1 MHKTMSRIAGT
12 MILLI
17 AGLAQA
23 QDMPANLPHSDPV
36 FTGKISRFGKD
47 SIGAFPKRVTAPAG
61 APNILLVMTD
71 DVGFAAASTFGGPIP
86 TPNLDRLAAHGLRY
100 NQFHT
105 TAMCSPT
112 RAALLT
118 GRNHQA
124 VGNGT
129 VIDGATGYPGYW
141 ATIPHSAA
149 TVARVLRDNGYI
161 TAMFGK
167 HHNVPVWE
175 SSAAGPFTQWPTSLG
190 FEYFYGFIGGDA
202 DQWDP
207 VLYRGIERTEIDQA
221 AAPRHA
227 KLLDERLADDSI
239 RWIHNQKAADP
250 TKPFFIYYA
259 NGTAHAPHQAPA
271 DWIARFKGR
280 FDEGWDRMRQESAER
295 QKENGVI
302 PSSTTLTPRPPE
314 INAWDSQSPEQKRV
328 SARFMEVYAAMLAY
342 QDFQFGRVLDEL
354 ERMGELDHTL
364 VIFIEGDNGSSGEG
378 SLQGT
383 TNEIGMLANGVKE
396 STSWLSSV
404 LDLMGGPK
412 TYNLYPVGWA
422 WAMDTPFQWT
432 KQIGSHLGGMRNG
445 MVMAWPERIEAHGEV
460 RSQFHHVID
469 IAPTLLDVAGL
480 KAPAMVDGVKQ
491 QKIDGVSL
499 TYTWEQATAPS
510 RHTSQYFELNG
521 NAAMYR
527 DGWIA
532 STTPRRT
539 PWGGLRAPD
548 LDETD
553 LHWELYDLRNDY
565 SQAHDLARK
574 EPEKLAELVDQFWQE
589 AEHNNVLPMIPNAPN
604 VPVGYQASL
613 MNYGSHRTSWVY
625 WGRDITVAY
634 DAAPPMVARS
644 FSITAEVT
652 IPQGGGNG
660 VLLANGSW
668 FGGWAF
674 YLKDGRPVAH
684 EAFSEQPGDQ
694 FHVEADT
701 VIPAGKATIRFD
713 FDFDGG
719 GPGGGGTMRILV
731 DGKQIANGRIERTI
745 SLRAGLGET
754 FDIGYDTGAPVVE
767 DYAKDG
773 RFTGDISK
781 LTVELG
787 QPGKPG
793 AVYASGGS

>member
-23 QDMPANLPHSDPV
+23 QDIPANLPHPDPV

-141 ATIPHSAA
+141 AAIPHSAT
-149 TVARVLRDNGYI
+149 TVARVLRDNGYN

-190 FEYFYGFIGGDA
+190 FEYFYGFIGGDT

-207 VLYRGIERTEIDQA
+207 VLYRGTERTEIDQA

-227 KLLDERLADDSI
+227 RLLDERLADDSI

-271 DWIARFKGR
+271 DWIARFEGR
-280 FDEGWDRMRQESAER
+280 FDQGWDQMRQESVER
-295 QKENGVI
+295 QKKTGVI
-302 PSSTTLTPRPPE
+302 PPSTKLTPRPPE
-314 INAWDSQSPEQKRV
+314 INAWESQSPEQKRV

-364 VIFIEGDNGSSGEG
+364 VIFIEGDNGGSGEG

-422 WAMDTPFQWT
+422 WAMNTPFQWT
-432 KQIGSHLGGMRNG
+432 KQIGSHLGGTRNG
-445 MVMAWPERIEAHGEV
+445 MVVAWPERIEAHGEV
-460 RSQFHHVID
+460 RSQFHHVVD

-480 KAPAMVDGVKQ
+480 KAPTMVDGVEQ

-521 NAAMYR
+521 NAAMYH

-574 EPEKLAELVDQFWQE
+574 EPEKLVELVDQFWQE
-589 AEHNNVLPMIPNAPN
+589 AERNNVLPMIPNAPN

-644 FSITAEVT
+644 FSITAEVV

-684 EAFSEQPGDQ
+684 EAFSEQPRDQ

-731 DGKQIANGRIERTI
+731 DGKQVANGRIERTI

-754 FDIGYDTGAPVVE
+754 FDIGFDTGAPVVE

-793 AVYASGGS
+793 AVYASKDN

>member
-1 MHKTMSRIAGT
+1 MHKILRCIAGT
-12 MILLI
+12 MILLT

-23 QDMPANLPHSDPV
+23 QDTSANLPHADPV

-47 SIGAFPKRVTAPAG
+47 SIGAFPKRVTAPAD

-71 DVGFAAASTFGGPIP
+71 DVGFGAASTFGGPIP

-149 TVARVLRDNGYI
+149 TVARVLRDNGYN

-207 VLYRGIERTEIDQA
+207 VLYRGTERTEIDQP

-227 KLLDERLADDSI
+227 RLLEERLTDDTI

-259 NGTAHAPHQAPA
+259 SGIAHAPHQAPA

-280 FDEGWDRMRQESAER
+280 FDEGWDQVRQESIAR
-295 QKENGVI
+295 QKLRGII
-302 PSSTTLTPRPPE
+302 PPSTTLTPRPPD
-314 INAWDSQSPEQKRV
+314 INAWDSQNRDQKRI

-364 VIFIEGDNGSSGEG
+364 VIFIEGDNGGSGEG

-383 TNEIGMLANGVKE
+383 TNEIGMLANGVTE

-404 LDLMGGPK
+404 LRLMGGPK
-412 TYNLYPVGWA
+412 TYDLYPVGWA
-422 WAMDTPFQWT
+422 WAMNTPFQWT
-432 KQIGSHLGGMRNG
+432 KQIGSHFGGTRNG
-445 MVMAWPERIEAHGEV
+445 MVVAWPEHIEAHGEV
-460 RSQFHHVID
+460 RSQFHHVVD
-469 IAPTLLDVAGL
+469 IAPTLLDAVGL
-480 KAPAMVDGVKQ
+480 KTPAMVDGVEQ

-499 TYTWEQATAPS
+499 AYTWEQASAPS

-539 PWGGLRAPD
+539 PWGGLRAPN

-565 SQAHDLARK
+565 SQAHDLATK
-574 EPEKLAELVDQFWQE
+574 EPKKLAELVDLFWQE
-589 AEHNNVLPMIPNAPN
+589 AKHNNVLPMIPNAPN

-613 MNYGSHRTSWVY
+613 VNYGSHRTNWIY

-634 DAAPPMVARS
+634 DAAPPMAARS

-660 VLLANGSW
+660 VLVANGSW
-668 FGGWAF
+668 FGGWVF

-684 EAFSEQPGDQ
+684 EAFSEQPKDQ

-731 DGKQIANGRIERTI
+731 DGKQVANGRIERTI
-745 SLRAGLGET
+745 VLRAGLGET
-754 FDIGYDTGAPVVE
+754 FDIGYDTGAPVIE
-767 DYAKDG
+767 DYTKDG
-773 RFTGDISK
+773 RFTGDIDK
-781 LTVELG
+781 VTVELG

-793 AVYASGGS
+793 SVYAAKDN